1 MILVMMNLFILQGKK
16 KENGKH
22 YYGSH
27 WVIPSIKTN
36 TKSIKLH
43 LKELN
48 EKYGDVIDLSVYKA
62 GLLRLPYQT
71 TKEKPY
77 RHTLPYRNKDAEIKH
92 FLIHNTIDCDIELY
106 EDDSDNSKYNS
117 ITQNLGDVIPST
129 KLNYDLLEELSD
141 EFHNGY
147 ENWRN
152 MCFFMK
158 NLNYPYDD
166 FLRLSKGPTSVSDMK
181 CFSQW
186 NSTRIK
192 DGITEAYFY
201 SRLKQTKPDVF
212 ENMKASSKSKHNL
225 PIKTKFI
232 DESKIINV
240 SQRYLIALDNVN
252 LDDEDE
258 VITSNIN
265 QFFESPNKSLSVKSP
280 YDTGKTKLL
289 SKIFTKYDP
298 KRILWL
304 SYRKTLSNDILG

>member
-1 MILVMMNLFILQGKK
+1 MENVYIVETYKECYKNKDGTYKLKNTLITDDNIENLYKDHGYHYEIDPNKDCCVFGDIDKCLNKRLLFKLLSKIQKLYDVSDDEFIHTLGEK

-129 KLNYDLLEELSD
+129 KLNYEIFYEKFKLS
-141 EFHNGY
+141 
-147 ENWRN
+147 
-152 MCFFMK
+152 
-158 NLNYPYDD
+158 L
-166 FLRLSKGPTSVSDMK
+166 
-181 CFSQW
+181 
-186 NSTRIK
+186 
-192 DGITEAYFY
+192 
-201 SRLKQTKPDVF
+201 
-212 ENMKASSKSKHNL
+212 
-225 PIKTKFI
+225 
-232 DESKIINV
+232 
-240 SQRYLIALDNVN
+240 
-252 LDDEDE
+252 
-258 VITSNIN
+258 
-265 QFFESPNKSLSVKSP
+265 
-280 YDTGKTKLL
+280 
-289 SKIFTKYDP
+289 
-298 KRILWL
+298 
-304 SYRKTLSNDILG
+304 